1 MHLSVQL
8 QLLSMLAQA
17 CIWGRITRSKVG
29 CGQARFIS
37 NMSQRSLLDIEE
49 VKAFDHWI
57 ASPKRFSL
65 EACLHPD
72 HLSDLFITIPTRDGT
87 RKPFETPRISADL
100 PYGHHLV
107 FFHARRAEPLLRADG
122 TDEDASPPAP
132 FLRRMWAGGRI
143 KWETNNPLVIGRK
156 ATAMSTI
163 TSVEKKG
170 FDKSSPKAF
179 VTQTIA
185 LSVEGAAKPSVI
197 EERDHVYFP
206 ISAGKGDRTPRAGK
220 RSSFLRMSSILPCH
234 DSHKYPCFCR
244 LFVSVQTDSRH
255 IVPVFGIDVQCT
267 SHSS

>member
-1 MHLSVQL
+1 VYLSVQL
-8 QLLSMLAQA
+8 QLLSMLARA
-17 CIWGRITRSKVG
+17 WGRITRSNVG
-29 CGQARFIS
+29 RGQARFIS
-37 NMSQRSLLDIEE
+37 NMSQRSPLDIEE

-72 HLSDLFITIPTRDGT
+72 HLSDLFITLPTRDGT
-87 RKPFETPRISADL
+87 RKPFEAPRISAEL

-143 KWETNNPLVIGRK
+143 KWEANNPLVIGRK
-156 ATAMSTI
+156 ATAMFTI
-163 TSVEKKG
+163 TSAEKKG
-170 FDKSSPKAF
+170 FDKASPKVF

-206 ISAGKGDRTPRAGK
+206 ISAEKGDRIPRAGK
-220 RSSFLRMSSILPCH
+220 RLSFLRMSSILSYH
-234 DSHKYPCFCR
+234 DSPKYPRFC
-244 LFVSVQTDSRH
+244 
-255 IVPVFGIDVQCT
+255 
-267 SHSS
+267 